1 MKAIAGLVR
10 EACVCSAHCMRA
22 SLVLWPPKPQ
32 DAEQEREG
40 RP

>member
-1 MKAIAGLVR
+1 MKAIAGPVL
-10 EACVCSAHCMRA
+10 EARVCSAHWMRA

-32 DAEQEREG
+32 DAEQEGEG